1 MKCGCERGV
10 NCTRTTMCA
19 LQSAVED
26 ATEPLLERIAELVT
40 ENSKLRGECLRTNH
54 VTFSQRA
61 VLEAQQEVIDA
72 ARKVRRRAG
81 RSMKILDM
89 ALAKLEPCNE

>member
-26 ATEPLLERIAELVT
+26 ATEPLLERIAELEKDVMA
-40 ENSKLRGECLRTNH
+40 RTNF
-54 VTFSQRA
+54 VGWT
-61 VLEAQQEVIDA
+61 DA
-72 ARKVRRRAG
+72 EKMIARNVF
-81 RSMKILDM
+81 
-89 ALAKLEPCNE
+89 AKLDESK